1 MRTDDEHRGA
11 RAEIEYAIGLWRD
24 GARLLSRR
32 VSTGWADDYERAVA
46 AAVEHL
52 GVYGTMT
59 ELVAA
64 YFDDS
69 EATGKD
75 GWLAPLCHPVNGR
88 ELSYG
93 IIEDT
98 AFWRR
103 AQELIAGQQGADE
116 G

>member
-1 MRTDDEHRGA
+1 MRTDDEHRGS

-24 GARLLSRR
+24 GARLLSGR

-52 GVYGTMT
+52 GAYGTMT

-64 YFDDS
+64 YFDD
-69 EATGKD
+69 AAAV
-75 GWLAPLCHPVNGR
+75 WLAPLCHPVNGR

-93 IIEDT
+93 IVEDA

-103 AQELIAGQQGADE
+103 AQELIAGRQGADE